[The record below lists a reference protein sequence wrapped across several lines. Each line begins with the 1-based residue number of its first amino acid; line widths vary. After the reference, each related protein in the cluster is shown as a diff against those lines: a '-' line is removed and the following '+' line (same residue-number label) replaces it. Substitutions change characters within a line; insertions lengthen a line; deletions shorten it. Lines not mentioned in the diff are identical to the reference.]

1 MNNIA
6 DYSYC
11 YLEYV
16 LVDSLNKTKAL
27 SFILATEDL
36 HHFGHLIADMKGLLN
51 LLSQENLVRDF
62 TLEGKLLKAED
73 VPRLL
78 ITQEDIAA
86 LNTITEYE
94 VSTGTFMDFLVYGAE
109 NKFLLIPEEK
119 KDLLEYKGSDLVS
132 FTQIRV
138 AQTTMSIYAP
148 VYSAENTLHNKMLL
162 TMEDSLPVL
171 HEFLFAAPIACDL
184 SAYGSDVVALHEI
197 KINNESYKMFS
208 FSNMKLYAEHFLKS
222 SAMLNKIQTMRCRYG
237 RYLAVLKQ
245 FQLTIME
252 MAGYNL
258 ETPKMEWAGG
268 NHSYKDS
275 YGVFFKSSLPNYSKR
290 DAIDFVNQFTELVMQ
305 SLDKEVPDRYVQ
317 EEIEKLKDDKKK
329 CFSLMASIMSI
340 SDNSSMLLQ
349 CKQLITKLEKNILH
363 YDLLLYKTRISSY
376 ATSTRLVNNLLPL
389 FRGSDEKAFTEVT
402 TKFNYGGVQ

>member
-16 LVDSLNKTKAL
+16 LVDSLNNTKAL
-27 SFILATEDL
+27 SFILATDDL
-36 HHFGHLIADMKGLLN
+36 RSFGHLITDMKGLLD
-51 LLSQENLVRDF
+51 LLSQANLVRDF
-62 TLEGKLLKAED
+62 SLEGKLLKAED

-78 ITQEDIAA
+78 ITQEDIAV
-86 LNTITEYE
+86 LNTITEYK
-94 VSTGTFMDFLVYGAE
+94 VSTGTFMDFLACGVE
-109 NKFLLIPEEK
+109 NKFLIIPDDK
-119 KDLLEYKGSDLVS
+119 KDLLEYKGADLVS
-132 FTQIRV
+132 FTQIKV

-148 VYSAENTLHNKMLL
+148 VYCENTLYNKMLL

-171 HEFLFAAPIACDL
+171 HEFLFAAPTDCDL
-184 SAYGSDVVALHEI
+184 SVYESDVVALHEI
-197 KINNESYKMFS
+197 TINNESYKIYS

-252 MAGYNL
+252 IAGYNL
-258 ETPKMEWAGG
+258 ETPKTEWAGG
-268 NHSYKDS
+268 NRSYKDS
-275 YGVFFKSSLPNYSKR
+275 YGVFFKSSLPSYSKR
-290 DAIDFVNQFTELVMQ
+290 DAIDFVNQFTELVTQ

-329 CFSLMASIMSI
+329 CFSLMESIMSVGV
-340 SDNSSMLLQ
+340 NSSMLLQ
-349 CKQLITKLEKNILH
+349 CKQLITTLEENILR

-376 ATSTRLVNNLLPL
+376 ATSTSLVNRMLPL

-402 TKFNYGGVQ
+402 MKFNYGGIQ

>member
-16 LVDSLNKTKAL
+16 LVDSLNNTKAL
-27 SFILATEDL
+27 SFILATDDL
-36 HHFGHLIADMKGLLN
+36 HSFGHLITDMKGLLD
-51 LLSQENLVRDF
+51 LLSQANLVRDF
-62 TLEGKLLKAED
+62 SLEGKLLKAED

-78 ITQEDIAA
+78 ITQEDIAV
-86 LNTITEYE
+86 LNTITEYK
-94 VSTGTFMDFLVYGAE
+94 VSTGTFMDFLACGVE
-109 NKFLLIPEEK
+109 NKFLIISDDK
-119 KDLLEYKGSDLVS
+119 KDLLEYKGADLVS
-132 FTQIRV
+132 FTQIKV

-148 VYSAENTLHNKMLL
+148 VYCENTLHNKMLL

-171 HEFLFAAPIACDL
+171 HEFLFAAPIDCDL
-184 SAYGSDVVALHEI
+184 SAYESDVIALHEI
-197 KINNESYKMFS
+197 KINNEPYRMYS

-222 SAMLNKIQTMRCRYG
+222 LAMLNKIQTMRCRYE
-237 RYLAVLKQ
+237 RYLTVLKQ

-268 NHSYKDS
+268 DHSYKDS
-275 YGVFFKSSLPNYSKR
+275 YGVFFKSSLPSYSKR
-290 DAIDFVNQFTELVMQ
+290 DAIDFVNQFTELIMQ

-317 EEIEKLKDDKKK
+317 EEIGKLKDDKKK
-329 CFSLMASIMSI
+329 SFSLMASIMSI
-340 SDNSSMLLQ
+340 GDNSSMLLQ
-349 CKQLITKLEKNILH
+349 CKQLITKLEENILH

-376 ATSTRLVNNLLPL
+376 ATSTRLVSSLLPL

>member
-16 LVDSLNKTKAL
+16 LVDSLNNTKAL
-27 SFILATEDL
+27 SFILATDDL
-36 HHFGHLIADMKGLLN
+36 RSFGHLITDMKGLLD
-51 LLSQENLVRDF
+51 LLSQANLVRDF
-62 TLEGKLLKAED
+62 SLEGKLLKAED

-78 ITQEDIAA
+78 ITQEDIAV
-86 LNTITEYE
+86 LNTITEYK
-94 VSTGTFMDFLVYGAE
+94 VSTGTFMDFLACGVE
-109 NKFLLIPEEK
+109 NKFLIIPDDK
-119 KDLLEYKGSDLVS
+119 KDLLEYKGADLVS
-132 FTQIRV
+132 FTQIKV

-148 VYSAENTLHNKMLL
+148 VYCENTLYNKMLL

-171 HEFLFAAPIACDL
+171 HEFLFAAPTDCDL
-184 SAYGSDVVALHEI
+184 SVYESDVVALHEI
-197 KINNESYKMFS
+197 TINNESYKMYS

-252 MAGYNL
+252 IAGYNL
-258 ETPKMEWAGG
+258 ETPKTEWAGG
-268 NHSYKDS
+268 NRSYKDS

-290 DAIDFVNQFTELVMQ
+290 DAIDFVNQFTELVTQ
-305 SLDKEVPDRYVQ
+305 SLDKEVPDSYVQ

-329 CFSLMASIMSI
+329 CFSLM
-340 SDNSSMLLQ
+340 
-349 CKQLITKLEKNILH
+349 E
-363 YDLLLYKTRISSY
+363 
-376 ATSTRLVNNLLPL
+376 P
-389 FRGSDEKAFTEVT
+389 
-402 TKFNYGGVQ
+402 

>member
-16 LVDSLNKTKAL
+16 LVDSLNNTKAL
-27 SFILATEDL
+27 SFILATDDL
-36 HHFGHLIADMKGLLN
+36 HSFGHLITDMKGLLD
-51 LLSQENLVRDF
+51 LLSQANLVRDF
-62 TLEGKLLKAED
+62 SLEGKLLKAED

-78 ITQEDIAA
+78 ITQEDIAV
-86 LNTITEYE
+86 LNTITEYK
-94 VSTGTFMDFLVYGAE
+94 VSTGTFMDFLACGVE
-109 NKFLLIPEEK
+109 NKFLIIPDDK
-119 KDLLEYKGSDLVS
+119 KDLLEYKGADLVS
-132 FTQIRV
+132 FTQIKV

-148 VYSAENTLHNKMLL
+148 VYCENTLHNKMLL

-171 HEFLFAAPIACDL
+171 HEFLFAAPIDCDL
-184 SAYGSDVVALHEI
+184 SAYESDVIALHEI
-197 KINNESYKMFS
+197 KINNEPYRMYS

-222 SAMLNKIQTMRCRYG
+222 LAMLNKIQTMRCRYE
-237 RYLAVLKQ
+237 RYLTVLKQ

-268 NHSYKDS
+268 DHSYKDS
-275 YGVFFKSSLPNYSKR
+275 YGVFFKSSLPSYSKR
-290 DAIDFVNQFTELVMQ
+290 DAIDFVNQFTELIMQ

-329 CFSLMASIMSI
+329 SFSLMASIMSI
-340 SDNSSMLLQ
+340 GDNSSMLLQ
-349 CKQLITKLEKNILH
+349 CKQLITKLEENILH

-376 ATSTRLVNNLLPL
+376 ATSTRLVSSLLPL

>member
-16 LVDSLNKTKAL
+16 LVDSLNNTKAL
-27 SFILATEDL
+27 SFILATDDL
-36 HHFGHLIADMKGLLN
+36 HSFGHLITDMKGLLD
-51 LLSQENLVRDF
+51 LLSQANLVRDF
-62 TLEGKLLKAED
+62 SLEGKLLKAED

-78 ITQEDIAA
+78 ITQEDIAV
-86 LNTITEYE
+86 LNTITEYK
-94 VSTGTFMDFLVYGAE
+94 VSTGTFMDFLACGVE
-109 NKFLLIPEEK
+109 NKFLIISDDK
-119 KDLLEYKGSDLVS
+119 KDLLEYKGADLVS
-132 FTQIRV
+132 FTQIKV

-148 VYSAENTLHNKMLL
+148 VYCENTLHNKMLL

-171 HEFLFAAPIACDL
+171 HEFLFAAPIDCDL
-184 SAYGSDVVALHEI
+184 SAYESDVIALHEI
-197 KINNESYKMFS
+197 KINNEPYRMYS

-222 SAMLNKIQTMRCRYG
+222 LAMLNKIQTMRCRYE
-237 RYLAVLKQ
+237 RYLTVLKQ

-258 ETPKMEWAGG
+258 ETPKMEWAGWDR
-268 NHSYKDS
+268 SYKDS
-275 YGVFFKSSLPNYSKR
+275 YGVFFKSSLPSYSKR
-290 DAIDFVNQFTELVMQ
+290 DAIDFVNQFTELIMQ

-317 EEIEKLKDDKKK
+317 EEIGKLKDDKKK
-329 CFSLMASIMSI
+329 SFSLMASIMSI
-340 SDNSSMLLQ
+340 GDNSSMLLQ
-349 CKQLITKLEKNILH
+349 CKQLITKLEENILH

-376 ATSTRLVNNLLPL
+376 ATSTRLVSSLLPL

>member
-16 LVDSLNKTKAL
+16 LVDSLNNTKAL
-27 SFILATEDL
+27 SFILATDDL
-36 HHFGHLIADMKGLLN
+36 HSFGHLITDMKGLLD
-51 LLSQENLVRDF
+51 LLSQANLVRDF
-62 TLEGKLLKAED
+62 SLEGKLLKAED

-78 ITQEDIAA
+78 ITQEDIAV
-86 LNTITEYE
+86 LNTITEYK
-94 VSTGTFMDFLVYGAE
+94 VSTGTFMDFLACGAE
-109 NKFLLIPEEK
+109 NKFLIIPDDK
-119 KDLLEYKGSDLVS
+119 KDLLEYKGVDLVS
-132 FTQIRV
+132 FTQIKV

-148 VYSAENTLHNKMLL
+148 VYCENTLHNKMLL

-171 HEFLFAAPIACDL
+171 HEFLFAAPIDCDL
-184 SAYGSDVVALHEI
+184 SVYESDVIALHEI
-197 KINNESYKMFS
+197 KINNEPYRMYS

-222 SAMLNKIQTMRCRYG
+222 LAMLNKIQTMRCRYE
-237 RYLAVLKQ
+237 RYLTVLKQ

-268 NHSYKDS
+268 DRSYKDS
-275 YGVFFKSSLPNYSKR
+275 YGVFFKSSLPSYSKR
-290 DAIDFVNQFTELVMQ
+290 DAIDFVNQFTELIMQ

-329 CFSLMASIMSI
+329 SFSLMASIMSI
-340 SDNSSMLLQ
+340 GDNSSMLLQ
-349 CKQLITKLEKNILH
+349 CKQLITKLEENILH

-376 ATSTRLVNNLLPL
+376 ATSTRLVSSLLPL